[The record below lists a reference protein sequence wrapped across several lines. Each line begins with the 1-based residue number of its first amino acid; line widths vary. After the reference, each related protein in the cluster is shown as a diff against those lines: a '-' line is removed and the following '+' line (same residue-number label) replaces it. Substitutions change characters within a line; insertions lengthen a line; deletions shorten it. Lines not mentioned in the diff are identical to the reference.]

1 MLNTRFVV
9 VSLIL
14 SLVFIGLFSVI
25 PSAFASYHQVQALFE
40 KGFEAS
46 QNGEFAKAIS
56 FFDQVLEIDPN
67 YVPALNNKGSALR
80 ILGMYEEAIVY
91 FDKALEIDPNDV
103 KALYNKGL
111 ALYYLEKYEEA
122 IVYYDKALE
131 IDSNH
136 VNALSN
142 KGLALYDLGKY
153 EEAIVSYD
161 KVLEIEPDN
170 VKALNNKNKLLE
182 IMGKPIEIMEKLQIP
197 DWIRNNAKWW
207 SEGQIGDSDFTS
219 GIQFMIK
226 ENIMVI
232 PDLQREVTQME
243 LKDEKRAMG
252 MEREQNVP
260 DWVRNNAGWW
270 ADGLISD
277 DDFVSGIKYLV
288 EQGTIKV

>member
-1 MLNTRFVV
+1 MLKTRFVV
-9 VSLIL
+9 ISLIL

-25 PSAFASYHQVQALFE
+25 PSTFASYHQVQALFE
-40 KGFEAS
+40 KGFEAL

-103 KALYNKGL
+103 KALYNKGN
-111 ALYYLEKYEEA
+111 ALSDLEKYEEA
-122 IVYYDKALE
+122 IVSYDKALE
-131 IDSNH
+131 IDPND
-136 VNALSN
+136 VKALYN
-142 KGLALYDLGKY
+142 KGLALYYLEKY

-232 PDLQREVTQME
+232 PDLPEEVTQME

-288 EQGTIKV
+288 EQGIIKV